1 MNQKQ
6 LIKYDL
12 IKNSLMAISFDWIG
26 SPSYTRNGE
35 TIFKSTDV
43 CYAPNANEIW
53 TLACHSTGLLYLS
66 HVDRKVSIG
75 FINEYNTDEKSV
87 MELAEKIHKIA
98 KERV

>member
-12 IKNSLMAISFDWIG
+12 IKNALMAISFDWIG
-26 SPSYTRNGE
+26 SPIYTRNGE

-43 CYAPNANEIW
+43 CYAPNCNEIW

-66 HVDRKVSIG
+66 YGDKKISIG